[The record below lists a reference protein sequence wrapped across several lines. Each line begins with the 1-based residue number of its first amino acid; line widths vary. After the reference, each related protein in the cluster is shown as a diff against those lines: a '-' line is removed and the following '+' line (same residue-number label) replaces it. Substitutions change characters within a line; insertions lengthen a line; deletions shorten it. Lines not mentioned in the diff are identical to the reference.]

1 MVHSNDPL
9 RPRKVL
15 CRGSK
20 MRRLPIENSRGT
32 AEIETADD
40 VLWPGIAVDDHIPLA
55 SEVWNGRGTNRL
67 KDGELPS
74 DES

>member
-1 MVHSNDPL
+1 
-9 RPRKVL
+9 
-15 CRGSK
+15 